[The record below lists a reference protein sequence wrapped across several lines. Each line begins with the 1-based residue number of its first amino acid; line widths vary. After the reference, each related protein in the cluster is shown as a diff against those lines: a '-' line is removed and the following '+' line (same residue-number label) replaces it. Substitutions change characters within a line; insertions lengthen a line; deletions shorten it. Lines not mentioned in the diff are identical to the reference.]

1 MRIRTQEPKKNVD
14 PIFVHFGTPCFPFSR
29 GSVVKFLLFRS
40 FLFLDD
46 LSESFF
52 MSIFPFSRRSF
63 LFLDDLSDSFF
74 MLISLSR
81 RSVGKFS
88 LCRSLFL
95 DDLSESFF
103 MSIFHNGRLRTMKA
117 NYRVAE
123 GDLRIIRP
131 LVYVREKHLRQF
143 AESRKLPV
151 IAENCPA
158 CFEVSR

>member
-14 PIFVHFGTPCFPFSR
+14 PIFVHFGTPFFPFSR
-29 GSVVKFLLFRS
+29 GSVVKFLLCRS

-88 LCRSLFL
+88 SCRSLFL

-117 NYRVAE
+117 NYRV
-123 GDLRIIRP
+123 GTC
-131 LVYVREKHLRQF
+131 
-143 AESRKLPV
+143 ESSDPSSMSARSICASLQSR
-151 IAENCPA
+151 ENCPSSLRTA
-158 CFEVSR
+158 QHALR